1 MQIDESDVGC
11 PRVYANRLSEIEQKD
26 DIACQ
31 QKLELEEEE
40 QENLNV
46 EKDEVEEQEEDEA
59 EELEEDEAEESEE
72 EEEEM
77 EEEEEE
83 MEEEDEE
90 DMEAHLGGIIFADQ
104 DINDEVAHDI
114 QGVRVNHNDLEDD
127 IDDALENI
135 AEALLDQNFFEVD
148 AQHDF
153 GVESDDGR
161 EFSVYSFD
169 PLDLEEGA
177 INLTKHFEEEMN
189 IPAGCTRDLE
199 FGKA

>member
-11 PRVYANRLSEIEQKD
+11 PRVYANRLSEIEKKD
-26 DIACQ
+26 DVACQ

-46 EKDEVEEQEEDEA
+46 EKDEVGELEEDEA

-77 EEEEEE
+77 EEED
-83 MEEEDEE
+83 EDEE
-90 DMEAHLGGIIFADQ
+90 EMEAHLGGIVFADQ

-114 QGVRVNHNDLEDD
+114 EGVRVNHNDLEDD
-127 IDDALENI
+127 IDDAFENI
-135 AEALLDQNFFEVD
+135 AEALLDQNFFDVD
-148 AQHDF
+148 AQRDF
-153 GVESDDGR
+153 GVESDDER